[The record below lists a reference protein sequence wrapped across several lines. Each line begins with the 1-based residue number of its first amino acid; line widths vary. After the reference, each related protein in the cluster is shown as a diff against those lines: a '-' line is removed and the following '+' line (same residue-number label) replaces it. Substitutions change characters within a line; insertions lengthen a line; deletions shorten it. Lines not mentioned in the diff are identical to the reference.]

1 MNRIN
6 YHHLYYFWQVAKVG
20 KLNQAAESLFIS
32 QSALSMQ
39 IKQLEERLQIKLF
52 EKKGRALQLTDSGQ
66 RVFGYAQDIFQKGE
80 ELEFQIENG
89 FSDQPQIIR
98 IGMLSTMSRNFVE
111 QFVAPLRNR
120 EGMKYMIHAVSQ
132 TQMLTAL
139 NERQLDVGLT
149 NLDVKGTD
157 KQLWQTQLLDRQ
169 PISVVGPKGLEVA
182 DEFDA
187 SYLDLPWVLPLE
199 GNPIRASFD
208 HYSAM
213 YQKAPSVVA
222 QTDDMA
228 MLRLLARD
236 NNALTVL
243 PEVVVKD
250 ELASGSLVRYM
261 LLPQS
266 FENFFAVTT
275 KTSTTHQAIYQ
286 LIEALL
292 TQGKSDTL

>member
-20 KLNQAAESLFIS
+20 KLNQAAESLFVS

-52 EKKGRALQLTDSGQ
+52 EKKGRQLQLTKSGKH
-66 RVFGYAQDIFQKGE
+66 VFAYAQDIFKKGE

-89 FSDQPQIIR
+89 FSEQPQNIR

-111 QFVAPLRNR
+111 QFVAPLRNKI
-120 EGMKYMIHAVSQ
+120 GVKYMIHAMSQ
-132 TQMLTAL
+132 TQLLNAL
-139 NERQLDVGLT
+139 NDRQLDVGLT

-157 KQLWQTQLLDRQ
+157 KQLWQSQLIARQ
-169 PISVVGPKGLEVA
+169 PISIVGPNGLILA
-182 DEFDA
+182 DEFNKH
-187 SYLDLPWVLPLE
+187 YLDYPWVLPLE
-199 GNPIRASFD
+199 GNPIRESFD
-208 HYSAM
+208 RYCAM
-213 YQKAPSVVA
+213 YQKIPSVIA

-236 NNALTVL
+236 NSALTVL

-250 ELASGSLVRYM
+250 ELLSGSLVRYV

-266 FENFFAVTT
+266 FENFFAVTV
-275 KTSTTHQAIYQ
+275 KSSSTNQAIHQ
-286 LIEALL
+286 LIEEVLQQA
-292 TQGKSDTL
+292 SVN

>member
-20 KLNQAAESLFIS
+20 KLNQAAESLFVS

-52 EKKGRALQLTDSGQ
+52 EKKGRQLQLTKSGKH
-66 RVFGYAQDIFQKGE
+66 VFAYAQDIFKKGE

-89 FSDQPQIIR
+89 FSEQPQNIR

-111 QFVAPLRNR
+111 QFVAPLRNKI
-120 EGMKYMIHAVSQ
+120 GVKYMIHAMSQ
-132 TQMLTAL
+132 TQLLNAL
-139 NERQLDVGLT
+139 NDRQLDVGLT

-157 KQLWQTQLLDRQ
+157 KQLWQSQLIARQ
-169 PISVVGPKGLEVA
+169 PISIVGPNGLILA
-182 DEFDA
+182 DEFNKH
-187 SYLDLPWVLPLE
+187 YLDYPWVLPLE
-199 GNPIRASFD
+199 GNPIRESFD
-208 HYSAM
+208 RYCAM
-213 YQKAPSVVA
+213 YQKSPSVIA

-236 NNALTVL
+236 NSALTVL

-250 ELASGSLVRYM
+250 ELLSGSLVRYV

-266 FENFFAVTT
+266 FENFFAVTV
-275 KTSTTHQAIYQ
+275 KSSSTNQAIHQ
-286 LIEALL
+286 LIEEVLQQA
-292 TQGKSDTL
+292 SVN